1 MAKTRTAHARRKTSP
16 TNVSSVPNRSPFRYP
31 GGKTWLIPEIRRFLR
46 SRPVR
51 PKVLVEAFAGGAI
64 CSLTAVAEDLVDRAV
79 LVELDEDV
87 AAVWA
92 TIIHGDAEALA
103 DRILSF
109 EMKVENVDQALEES
123 SKGQFE
129 RAFATIL
136 RNRVNHGGIL
146 APGAGRMKAG
156 ENGRGLMSRWY
167 PETLAAR
174 INEITVYRERLTV
187 MTTDGIGVLRA
198 FGDISSAVAFI
209 DPPYTAPGKRAG
221 RRLYSHHELNHEALF
236 DLASDWRGDI
246 LMTYDNSAHVREM
259 AVSRGLQVEPV
270 AMKSGTHARMTEAL
284 IGHDLTWLQ
293 TAQPPQLVVQLPLP
307 WSA

>member
-1 MAKTRTAHARRKTSP
+1 MAKTRTARARRKTSP
-16 TNVSSVPNRSPFRYP
+16 TNVSTVPNRSPFRYP
-31 GGKTWLIPEIRRFLR
+31 GGKTWLIPEIRKFLR

-51 PKVLVEAFAGGAI
+51 PEVLVEPFAGGAI
-64 CSLTAVAEDLVDRAV
+64 CSLTAVAERLVDRAV

-87 AAVWA
+87 AAVWS
-92 TIIHGDAEALA
+92 TIIHEDAEALV
-103 DRILSF
+103 DRILNF
-109 EMKVENVDQALEES
+109 KMTPGNLDQALQETS
-123 SKGQFE
+123 TGQLE

-146 APGAGRMKAG
+146 ASGAGRMKAG
-156 ENGRGLMSRWY
+156 ENGRGLLSRWY

-174 INEITVYRERLTV
+174 IREITTYRERLTV
-187 MTTDGIGVLRA
+187 LATDGIGVLRA

-221 RRLYSHHELNHEALF
+221 RRLYNHHELNHEALF

-246 LMTYDNSAHVREM
+246 LMTYDNSPHVREM

-270 AMKSGTHARMTEAL
+270 TMKSGAHARMTEAL
-284 IGHDLTWLQ
+284 IGHDLSWLRKV
-293 TAQPPQLVVQLPLP
+293 QPPQLDVQLHLPL
-307 WSA
+307 SA